1 VVANICVYAAQDQN
15 NPVAIIVPAEAAL
28 RKLAE
33 SNGIKETEHEKLIRD
48 PKVNS
53 LVFNQMQAIG
63 KRAGLASF
71 EMIAG
76 VVMAEE
82 EWTPENGFTTA
93 ATKIQRKKILEKY
106 QKDID
111 RAYGKK

>member
-1 VVANICVYAAQDQN
+1 MYAAQDQN

-33 SNGIKETEHEKLIRD
+33 SNGIKDADHEQLIHD
-48 PKVNS
+48 KKINS
-53 LVFNQMQAIG
+53 LVFQQLQAIG
-63 KRAGLASF
+63 KKAGLASF

-76 VVMAEE
+76 VILAEE

-93 ATKIQRKKILEKY
+93 ATKIQRKKIVDKY
-106 QKDID
+106 QKQID
-111 RAYGKK
+111 HAYGKK